1 MPISVVCSGCQK
13 KLKAPDSAAGKR
25 TKCPACQSV
34 IEIPSAGATA
44 ANDSWTVKT
53 ATGDDFGPVT
63 KGELDQWLKEGRL
76 DDQCQLLQEGAPQ
89 WQWASDLYPELA
101 AAASQPGQAAAVDP
115 FGQAAADPFGQAA
128 SMQAQPTGM
137 QPIGQAPNL
146 GAQSFPAQTPTFQT
160 NTTGQSFGSSNPYAS
175 TSVAGAPRAGSGD
188 ASAGIITIAV
198 FNFVLSAMNL
208 LCGVVSAIA
217 AFGGAMLASSFGR
230 RGVDG
235 ADVAGGIFFVIFIIV
250 AILYFVFGVML
261 LMGGIGLLKREN
273 WGRIV
278 TLICAGLAG
287 VFALFQIF
295 AILSGS
301 WVNILWFLLLAG
313 YCISAFIIL
322 LSGGANRAFRKGK
335 R

>member
-34 IEIPSAGATA
+34 IEIPSAGAAA

-76 DDQCQLLQEGAPQ
+76 DDQCQVLQEGAPQ

-128 SMQAQPTGM
+128 GMQVQPTGM
-137 QPIGQAPNL
+137 QPVGQAPNL
-146 GAQSFPAQTPTFQT
+146 GAQPFPAQTPAFQT

-175 TSVAGAPRAGSGD
+175 TGVASAPGAGSGD

-208 LCGVVSAIA
+208 LCGLGATIA
-217 AFGGAMLASSFGR
+217 AFGGAALFSNVGFG
-230 RGVDG
+230 GLGG
-235 ADVAGGIFFVIFIIV
+235 AFLVIMIIV
-250 AILYFVFGVML
+250 ALLYFGFGVML
-261 LMGGIGLLKREN
+261 LLGGIGLLKREN
-273 WGRIV
+273 WGRIL

-287 VFALFQIF
+287 VGALLQIVGI
-295 AILSGS
+295 AGGN
-301 WVNILWFLLLAG
+301 WPNIVGFLLYGG
-313 YCISAFIIL
+313 YCVAAFIIL
-322 LSGGANRAFRKGK
+322 LSGGANRAFRKG
-335 R
+335 RR

>member
-13 KLKAPDSAAGKR
+13 KLKAPDSASGKR

-34 IEIPSAGATA
+34 IEIPSAGATL

-89 WQWASDLYPELA
+89 WQWASDLFPELA
-101 AAASQPGQAAAVDP
+101 AAASQPVQVAAVDP

-128 SMQAQPTGM
+128 GMQAQPMGM
-137 QPIGQAPNL
+137 QPVGQAPNL

-175 TSVAGAPRAGSGD
+175 TGVAGAPRAGSGD

-198 FNFVLSAMNL
+198 FNFVISAMNL
-208 LCGVVSAIA
+208 LCGVGAAIA
-217 AFGGAMLASSFGR
+217 AFGGAMLAGSIGR

-235 ADVAGGIFFVIFIIV
+235 ADVVGGIWFVLFIVLAIF
-250 AILYFVFGVML
+250 YFAFGIML

-273 WGRIV
+273 WGRIL

-287 VFALFQIF
+287 LGALFQIVGI
-295 AILSGS
+295 AGGN
-301 WVNILWFLLLAG
+301 WPNIVGFLLYGG
-313 YCISAFIIL
+313 YCVAAFIIL